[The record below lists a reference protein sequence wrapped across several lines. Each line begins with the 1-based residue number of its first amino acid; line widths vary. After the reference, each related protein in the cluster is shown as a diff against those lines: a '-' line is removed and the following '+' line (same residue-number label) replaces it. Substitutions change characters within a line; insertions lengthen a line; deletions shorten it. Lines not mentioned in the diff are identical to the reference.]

1 MGIPGN
7 EVVMRMWPMF
17 YRYLRMTAVFFV
29 VDAYSE
35 VRENLKNIYR
45 ARQMLHLLLNEDE
58 LRCAAFV
65 LVHNVY
71 TPEGEEKKQEDLE
84 FEQAL
89 EEMLGVPEIEQN
101 GMQKVR
107 FLKRSINCADI
118 TRESPV
124 LKVAKTIG
132 RDERKGG

>member
-1 MGIPGN
+1 MG
-7 EVVMRMWPMF
+7 
-17 YRYLRMTAVFFV
+17 
-29 VDAYSE
+29 
-35 VRENLKNIYR
+35 YR

-107 FLKRSINCADI
+107 FLKVAINCADV
-118 TRESPV
+118 TRESQV
-124 LKVAKTIG
+124 WETLLQDILKVYNRIG
-132 RDERKGG
+132 EGSR